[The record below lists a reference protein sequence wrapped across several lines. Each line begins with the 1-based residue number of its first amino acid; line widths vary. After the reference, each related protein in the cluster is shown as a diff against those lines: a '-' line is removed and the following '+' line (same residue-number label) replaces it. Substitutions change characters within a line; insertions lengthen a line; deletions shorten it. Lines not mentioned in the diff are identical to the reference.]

1 MPLRLEIGPK
11 DVEKH
16 QVVLVRRDN
25 SQKTFVA
32 DDNVVSTVTTS
43 LEEIQTNLLNAA
55 KRLLNMRR

>member
-25 SQKTFVA
+25 SQKTSVA

-43 LEEIQTNLLNAA
+43 LEEIQTHLLEAA
-55 KRLLNMRR
+55 KVS